1 MAHNSIA
8 NNRHMQILD
17 FLSSRG
23 NVTVD
28 QLSELLHVSKVTIR
42 RDLDFLDTQQH
53 LVRTHGGASILP
65 HQDIKLADEDFEKK
79 DIKNVQEKRRIAL
92 KCASIIQEHD
102 ILFINSGSSTH
113 FLLQAFTNKHVKVIT
128 NNAAAVESTFDNKL
142 ELLLLGG
149 QYLKHPKSFV
159 GEFAIKALKDMYS
172 THTILGTNGI
182 SLEKG
187 LTTTVYQECSIN
199 QAMIKNTHGK
209 VIVLADS
216 SKLGRVSNFVSAP
229 LESINI
235 VITDDKCPPSFKQS
249 LEQLGIEVIIA

>member
-1 MAHNSIA
+1 MANNSIA

-17 FLSSRG
+17 FLGSRG
-23 NVTVD
+23 NITVD

-42 RDLDFLDTQQH
+42 RDLDFLNNKH
-53 LVRTHGGASILP
+53 LLVRTHGGASILP
-65 HQDIKLADEDFEKK
+65 HQDIKLGDEDYEKK

-102 ILFINSGSSTH
+102 ILFINSGTTTH

-128 NNAAAVESTFDNKL
+128 NNAAALESTIDNKL

-159 GEFAIKALKDMYS
+159 GEFAIKTLMDMYS

-216 SKLGRVSNFVSAP
+216 SKLGRISNFVSAP
-229 LESINI
+229 LES
-235 VITDDKCPPSFKQS
+235 VDMLITDDKCPLSFKHS
-249 LEQLGIEVIIA
+249 LEQLGIVVIIT

>member
-1 MAHNSIA
+1 MANNSIA
-8 NNRHMQILD
+8 HNRHTQILD

-28 QLSELLHVSKVTIR
+28 QLSELLLVSKVTVR
-42 RDLDFLDTQQH
+42 RDLDFLNNKGL

-65 HQDIKLADEDFEKK
+65 HQDVTLADEDYSKK
-79 DIKNVQEKRRIAL
+79 DIKNVQEKRRIAF
-92 KCASIIQEHD
+92 KCASIIKEHS
-102 ILFINSGSSTH
+102 ILFINSGTTTH
-113 FLLQAFTNKHVKVIT
+113 FLLQAFTNKHLKIIT
-128 NNAAAVESTFDNKL
+128 NNAATIESTIDNKI

-149 QYLKHPKSFV
+149 QYLKHPKSFA
-159 GEFAIKALKDMYS
+159 GEFAIKALTDMYS

-229 LESINI
+229 LESVDI
-235 VITDDKCPPSFKQS
+235 VITDEKCPLEFKQS
-249 LEQLGIEVIIA
+249 LEHLGIEVIIA